1 MPSENF
7 VLAFH
12 QNMDYNSTNSIWKGI
27 FGMAKRVKP
36 DRKNARIEIAGSTL
50 DWMVEG
56 TRQVCENFRARL
68 PGSQAERDAQGFF
81 KEELG
86 KYADEVIMEDF
97 NVHPHA
103 FMAFMP
109 IGGVLMLASTALY
122 LFGGASAALA
132 VLGAVLSAVATLIVL
147 FEFLF
152 YQPVID
158 FLFPRR
164 VSRNVYGVR
173 KPSGKV
179 KRRII
184 FGGHT
189 DVAWEWTYS
198 LLGEKKAVGTVLFGS
213 IAAMGISLI
222 VGICNAVYTVSA
234 GALEGELASKWEG
247 GWLAWTI
254 LLLLGVPFA
263 LAVLKFINY
272 RVAVDG
278 ANDNSSANYIAMGV
292 LREMAESGLRFEN
305 TEVGCLIS
313 GSEEAGLR
321 GARAFAKAHYEELS
335 DPDVE
340 TVFIAMDTMRE
351 IEELRVC
358 NFGCTG
364 TVKNDY
370 AVGDLIRDAGR
381 ACGIEMPDTEL
392 YPGAIDSEA
401 FSQRGLRANGFTAV
415 SHDAKRYYHTRMD
428 TPDNMDPDCLA
439 LSLNICKEA
448 ARIFD
453 REEGM
458 AGYDAGRGK

>member
-1 MPSENF
+1 MEG
-7 VLAFH
+7 
-12 QNMDYNSTNSIWKGI
+12 D
-27 FGMAKRVKP
+27 FGMAKRAKP
-36 DRKNARIEIAGSTL
+36 DRKNARIEIAGATL
-50 DWMVEG
+50 NWMMEG
-56 TRQVCENFRARL
+56 TRQVCETFKARL
-68 PGSQAERDAQGFF
+68 PGSQAERDAQVFF
-81 KEELG
+81 KEELAN
-86 KYADEVIMEDF
+86 YADEVTMEDF

-103 FMAFMP
+103 FMSFMP
-109 IGGVLMLASTALY
+109 IGGVLILASTALY
-122 LFGGASAALA
+122 LFGGANAALA
-132 VLGAVLSAVATLIVL
+132 VLGAALSAVATLIVL
-147 FEFLF
+147 FEYLF
-152 YQPVID
+152 YQPFID
-158 FLFPRR
+158 VLFPKR

-173 KPSGKV
+173 KPSGEV

-198 LLGEKKAVGTVLFGS
+198 LLGEKKAVATVLFGG
-213 IAAMGISLI
+213 IASMGISLTA
-222 VGICNAVYTVSA
+222 GICNAVYTVA
-234 GALEGELASKWEG
+234 AGELAKKWEG

-254 LLLLGVPFA
+254 LLLLGIPFA
-263 LAVLKFINY
+263 LAVLKFLNY

-278 ANDNSSANYIAMGV
+278 ANDNISANYIAMGV
-292 LREMAESGLRFEN
+292 LREMAEGGLRFEN

-321 GARAFAKAHYEELS
+321 GARAFAKAHLEELS
-335 DPDVE
+335 DPNVE
-340 TVFIAMDTMRE
+340 TIFIAMDTMRE

-364 TVKNDY
+364 MVKNDY

-401 FSQRGLRANGFTAV
+401 FSQLGLRANGFTAV

-428 TPDNMDPDCLA
+428 TPDNMDPECLV

-458 AGYDAGRGK
+458 AGYDAARGKAK